1 MRILIVNTFERNGGA
16 AVAANRL
23 MRALNKMGC
32 EAKML
37 VRDKQTDDSNVMS
50 INTNQIKGKLIFF
63 RFAWERWVIF
73 LNNVFR
79 KENLFAVSIANT
91 GNDISSHRWV
101 RQADIIHL
109 HWFNQGLLSLQN
121 IQQLKSLGKPIVWT
135 MHDMWA
141 FSGICHYAGTC
152 EKYKLKCEKCPLQKK
167 KIVDLA
173 KQTFE
178 KKQKIVQE
186 GIQYVGCSQWIAS
199 CAKQSALLQHSPI
212 TNIPNPIDT
221 DLFKPK
227 DKIQVRRRLNLPAD
241 KKLLLFAAAKLSD
254 SRKGIT
260 YFVEAC
266 KLLQGQDV
274 EVVFLGGNIDEEL
287 LQAVS
292 LPSHTLG
299 YLDTPN
305 EISAA
310 YGACDVFVT
319 PSLEDNLPNT
329 IMEAMS
335 CGTPCVGFNT
345 GGIPEMIGHKLNG
358 YVAEYKNAADLA
370 NGIVFCLENYAGLS
384 RASRQKVEASYSEE
398 LVAKRYLEIYN
409 KLLVK

>member
-1 MRILIVNTFERNGGA
+1 MRILIVNTFERKGGA

-23 MRALNKMGC
+23 MRALQKQGC
-32 EAKML
+32 EARML
-37 VRDKQTDDSNVMS
+37 VRDRQTDDGDVMS
-50 INTNQIKGKLIFF
+50 VKASWIEDKLVFF

-73 LNNVFR
+73 LNNVFN
-79 KENLFAVSIANT
+79 KENLFQVSIANT
-91 GNDISSHRWV
+91 GSDISSHPWAQ
-101 RQADIIHL
+101 QADVIHL

-121 IQQLKSLGKPIVWT
+121 IQQLKCLGKPIVWT

-152 EKYKLKCEKCPLQKK
+152 EKYLVKCYKCPLQKK
-167 KIVDLA
+167 KIADLA

-178 KKQKIVQE
+178 KKQKVVQH

-199 CAKQSALLQHSPI
+199 CAKQSALLRNSSI

-221 DLFKPK
+221 DLFCPK
-227 DKIQVRRRLNLPAD
+227 DKHRLRAEWKLPAD
-241 KKLLLFAAAKLSD
+241 KKLLLFAAAKVSD

-266 KLLQGQDV
+266 KLLQGQNV
-274 EVVFLGGNIDEEL
+274 EVVFLGGSIDPGL
-287 LQAVS
+287 LEALP
-292 LPSHTLG
+292 LPSHVLG
-299 YLDTPN
+299 YLHTPAD
-305 EISAA
+305 ISAA
-310 YGACDVFVT
+310 YSACDVFVT

-335 CGTPCVGFNT
+335 CGTPCVGFHV
-345 GGIPEMIGHKLNG
+345 GGIPEMIDHKQNG

-370 NGIVFCLENYAGLS
+370 NGIVFCLENYGELS
-384 RASRQKVEASYSEE
+384 KASREKVKASYGEE
-398 LVAKRYLEIYN
+398 VVAQRYMEIYN